1 MENGRVRHLDCN
13 KGFGFIQADVPS
25 ERADFYFSRTSCAC
39 DWDTIANGEA
49 VSFDTI
55 PNTKK
60 PRQFQAVNVRLV

>member
-1 MENGRVRHLDCN
+1 MEKGRVRHLDCN

-25 ERADFYFSRTSCAC
+25 GRADFYFSIASCAC

-60 PRQFQAVNVRLV
+60 PGQFQAMNVRLV